1 MMSKFKLFHLSRMLI
16 LLSVVAYSFPV
27 FAITIQEAFN
37 NAIKFDPALR
47 ASRFNQDATSE
58 SILIA
63 QSRLFPQISLQ
74 GASNQLT
81 QTTTQDSLGNLSVS
95 RSFSGPSVNHQFA
108 IRQGLLRP
116 KDVASLDFSKL
127 QSEYSQIKYQSDL
140 SELWVR
146 VFNNWIELVGAF
158 QLVEAFEQPLTLLL
172 AAVKQENAKL
182 LQGDGTKDAVL
193 EAEAQYQFSKALHV
207 QALQTLY
214 SKQRAF
220 EILTHLDSNSLRLQR
235 LSLNPN
241 PTFSPNDRDRIWL
254 NFKDKSFEIKFSKL
268 QEMLQNQRVLM
279 AKADNLPTLDV
290 LATWNLGKND
300 ATSTQGF
307 QYKNNQI
314 GIQYSLPIYAGGSIS
329 AAVRQA
335 VLNLEASIADSEA
348 VANRLEAEFQMLWSS
363 WIGQSAR
370 VEGGYKLVESSRM
383 QVHAINQSYK
393 HGVKTVQDLANAEL
407 VLSRRTSDQI
417 NAVME
422 LIKYKARLSKNG
434 LQFDTLL

>member
-1 MMSKFKLFHLSRMLI
+1 
-16 LLSVVAYSFPV
+16 
-27 FAITIQEAFN
+27 
-37 NAIKFDPALR
+37 
-47 ASRFNQDATSE
+47 
-58 SILIA
+58 
-63 QSRLFPQISLQ
+63 
-74 GASNQLT
+74 
-81 QTTTQDSLGNLSVS
+81 
-95 RSFSGPSVNHQFA
+95 
-108 IRQGLLRP
+108 
-116 KDVASLDFSKL
+116 
-127 QSEYSQIKYQSDL
+127 
-140 SELWVR
+140 VR